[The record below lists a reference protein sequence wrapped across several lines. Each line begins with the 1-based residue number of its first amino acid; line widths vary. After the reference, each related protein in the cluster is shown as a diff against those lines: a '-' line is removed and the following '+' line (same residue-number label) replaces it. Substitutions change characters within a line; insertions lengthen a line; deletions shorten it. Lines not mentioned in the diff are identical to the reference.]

1 MTTLFTVRASRL
13 VLLGVGLLVLLS
25 SGCSG
30 GLPPVKGKVVYDDG
44 SPVKGGS
51 VTFNNKAQKVSAVG
65 VIKDDGTFTLS
76 FEGGRGAPAGNYT
89 VVVVGKNDVYGAPPT
104 VDEVYGD
111 PLATPLQQE
120 IVSGRNDVT
129 ITVKRPVARNARP

>member
-1 MTTLFTVRASRL
+1 MTTLFTVRALRL
-13 VLLGVGLLVLLS
+13 ALFAVGFLVVLS

-44 SPVKGGS
+44 TPVKGGS
-51 VTFNNKAQKVSAVG
+51 VTFNNKEKKVSAVG
-65 VIKDDGTFTLS
+65 IIKDDGTFTLS
-76 FEGGRGAPAGNYT
+76 FEGGRGAPAGSYM

-104 VDEVYGD
+104 VAEVYGD

-120 IVSGRNDVT
+120 IVAGPNDVT
-129 ITVKRPVARNARP
+129 ITVKRLAARQPR